1 MLIINLSY
9 LSFRATCALP
19 FSPFPSFLPMRKRF
33 RGVRRKSPSHSLI
46 LEFLRKY
53 AFILRWRKPWMHCDV
68 HCYLRLVRR
77 FQTLSPPARRERDSI
92 LDEAPPKSWINEFV
106 FDLQQ
111 RDFYFRP
118 RSSCMRKNFMSSD

>member
-19 FSPFPSFLPMRKRF
+19 FSPFLSFLPMRKRF
-33 RGVRRKSPSHSLI
+33 GGVRRKSPSHSLI

-68 HCYLRLVRR
+68 HCYLHLVRR
-77 FQTLSPPARRERDSI
+77 FQTLSTPTRREREITSMTKHHQKVGSTSLFLTYNKGIFTSVLGPHACARI
-92 LDEAPPKSWINEFV
+92 L
-106 FDLQQ
+106 
-111 RDFYFRP
+111 
-118 RSSCMRKNFMSSD
+118 